1 MTPGA
6 VIRAKAEAF
15 MAEHPDNELGFA
27 VDYESYADLVL
38 VGLATKQ
45 QSLVVTVA
53 KSEWTLANSLALA
66 KSFGYPDQKPNAYA
80 QAMKAKR

>member
-6 VIRAKAEAF
+6 AIRAKAEAF

-27 VDYESYADLVL
+27 VDHESYADIVL

-45 QSLVVTVA
+45 QSLVVKIA
-53 KSEWTLANSLALA
+53 KSEWTLANCLATA
-66 KSFGYPDQKPNAYA
+66 KTFGWPEQKPNAYA
-80 QAMKAKR
+80 QAMKATR